1 MYGGVEGLRCEQL
14 RIAAGRV
21 LLFLLLG
28 ALTGAGGFSFPLR
41 SSGLPRLGTHL
52 GQNDDRFVS
61 VMREGQSAFNQ
72 NRLREAAGHFQEA
85 VLLRPDSADA
95 QFRLGIALAAT
106 GRFAEAYTQ
115 LKTAESL
122 SPSTVDILVARAQVE
137 ASLQEFRA
145 ARQTISRGRSLVSID
160 LRLDLLELQI
170 DLEEQK
176 LSQGFEKVERISR
189 QYQDHAPILGR
200 LGLVLL
206 GAGFYEEAAARLWRA
221 HQLDSSQPA
230 YALALGEAWLE
241 LGKFEETGDLLMA
254 LRPQLTGN
262 PDFHRLLARANLER
276 KDYPAAERE
285 IQQALARDADNLE
298 NHLLLGSVRLGVGRT
313 REGLSVL
320 KEVLM
325 TGADSPEV
333 HDRVVSALVEGAES
347 STAQQFMSRLL
358 AVSPDHPLFLSDL
371 VKLSILGGD
380 KGEARHYLRRLS
392 RLNLPRKAIHL
403 ELGQFL
409 FEQQEQDLA
418 LGQFLRSGTEIHSA
432 PEAKLELAILQSQG
446 GAYSGA
452 LRHALEILK
461 NEAARPDLK
470 GAAATVAGISYL
482 NTKQK
487 QRAIEHLQLGV
498 RLAPEVER
506 NYLVLA
512 ELFRD
517 GQEFPEAIEI
527 LERGCKAIPDSTDLV
542 SHLGRTYSVAGDY
555 ERATAVLRQLIV
567 RNPSQV
573 EAYLPLA
580 QAYESLGQ
588 VDKAIQ
594 VLQARNEFPPPD
606 VMVSTAMAGFLFRK
620 GEPYFEQ
627 VLAELE
633 EAEQIRASDPDIYL
647 LRGRVYRAQ
656 ERYEAAIKALYRAL
670 ELDPLSQ
677 SAHYQL
683 ALAYRDAGR
692 PELSFRRFEI
702 LQLLTAEKDSSRSP
716 QEASPASQS
725 GVKARSGDPLR

>member
-1 MYGGVEGLRCEQL
+1 
-14 RIAAGRV
+14 
-21 LLFLLLG
+21 
-28 ALTGAGGFSFPLR
+28 
-41 SSGLPRLGTHL
+41 
-52 GQNDDRFVS
+52 
-61 VMREGQSAFNQ
+61 
-72 NRLREAAGHFQEA
+72 
-85 VLLRPDSADA
+85 
-95 QFRLGIALAAT
+95 
-106 GRFAEAYTQ
+106 
-115 LKTAESL
+115 
-122 SPSTVDILVARAQVE
+122 
-137 ASLQEFRA
+137 
-145 ARQTISRGRSLVSID
+145 
-160 LRLDLLELQI
+160 
-170 DLEEQK
+170 
-176 LSQGFEKVERISR
+176 
-189 QYQDHAPILGR
+189 
-200 LGLVLL
+200 
-206 GAGFYEEAAARLWRA
+206 
-221 HQLDSSQPA
+221 
-230 YALALGEAWLE
+230 
-241 LGKFEETGDLLMA
+241 MA
-254 LRPQLTGN
+254 
-262 PDFHRLLARANLER
+262 
-276 KDYPAAERE
+276 
-285 IQQALARDADNLE
+285 
-298 NHLLLGSVRLGVGRT
+298 
-313 REGLSVL
+313 
-320 KEVLM
+320 
-325 TGADSPEV
+325 GADSPEV
-333 HDRVVSALVEGAES
+333 HDRVVSALMEGAES

-358 AVSPDHPLFLSDL
+358 ALSPDHPLFLSDL

-380 KGEARHYLRRLS
+380 KGKARHYLRRLS

-409 FEQQEQDLA
+409 
-418 LGQFLRSGTEIHSA
+418 RSEAEIHSA

-452 LRHALEILK
+452 LRHALEILM
-461 NEAARPDLK
+461 NEAVRPDLK

-482 NTKQK
+482 NTKQRQK
-487 QRAIEHLQLGV
+487 AIEHLQLGV

-517 GQEFPEAIEI
+517 EQELREAIEI

-542 SHLGRTYSVAGDY
+542 SHLGRTYSAAGDY
-555 ERATAVLRQLIV
+555 ERATTVLRQLIA
-567 RNPSQV
+567 RNPSQA
-573 EAYLPLA
+573 EAYMPLA

-594 VLQARNEFPPPD
+594 VLQARNEFLPPG

-656 ERYEAAIKALYRAL
+656 ERYEEAIQALNRAL

-702 LQLLTAEKDSSRSP
+702 LQQLTPENDRSRSP
-716 QEASPASQS
+716 QETSPVSASE
-725 GVKARSGDPLR
+725 VKTRSGNPLR

>member
-1 MYGGVEGLRCEQL
+1 
-14 RIAAGRV
+14 
-21 LLFLLLG
+21 
-28 ALTGAGGFSFPLR
+28 
-41 SSGLPRLGTHL
+41 
-52 GQNDDRFVS
+52 
-61 VMREGQSAFNQ
+61 MREGQSAFNQ

-85 VLLRPDSADA
+85 ARLRPDSPDV
-95 QFRLGIALAAT
+95 QFRLGITLAAA
-106 GRFAEAYTQ
+106 GRFAEAYTR

-122 SPSTVDILVARAQVE
+122 SPSTIDILVARAQVE

-145 ARQTISRGRSLVSID
+145 ARKTLSRGRILVSSD

-170 DLEEQK
+170 DLDEQK
-176 LSQGFEKVERISR
+176 ISQGFEKVERISR

-200 LGLVLL
+200 LGSVLL
-206 GAGFYEEAAARLWRA
+206 GAGFFEEAAARLWRA

-230 YALALGEAWLE
+230 YALALGEAWLQ
-241 LGKFEETGDLLMA
+241 LGKFQETGDLLMT
-254 LRPQLTGN
+254 LRPQLSGH
-262 PDFHRLLARANLER
+262 PDFHRLLTRANLGR
-276 KDYPAAERE
+276 KDYLAAERE

-298 NHLLLGSVRLGVGRT
+298 NYLLLGSVRLGVGRT
-313 REGLSVL
+313 REGLAVL

-325 TGADSPEV
+325 AGADSPEV
-333 HDRVVSALVEGAES
+333 HDRVVSALMEGAES

-358 AVSPDHPLFLSDL
+358 ALSPDHPLFLSDL

-380 KGEARHYLRRLS
+380 KGKARHYLRRLS

-418 LGQFLRSGTEIHSA
+418 LGQFLRSEAEIHSA

-452 LRHALEILK
+452 LRHALEILM
-461 NEAARPDLK
+461 NEAVRPDLK

-482 NTKQK
+482 NTKQRQK
-487 QRAIEHLQLGV
+487 AIEHLQLGV

-517 GQEFPEAIEI
+517 EQELREAIEI

-542 SHLGRTYSVAGDY
+542 SHLGRTYSAAGDY
-555 ERATAVLRQLIV
+555 ERATIVLRQLIA
-567 RNPSQV
+567 RNPSQA
-573 EAYLPLA
+573 EAYMPLA

-594 VLQARNEFPPPD
+594 VLQARNEFLPPG

-656 ERYEAAIKALYRAL
+656 ERYEEAIQALNRAL

-702 LQLLTAEKDSSRSP
+702 LQQLTPENDRSRSP
-716 QEASPASQS
+716 QETSPVSASE
-725 GVKARSGDPLR
+725 VKTRSGNPLR